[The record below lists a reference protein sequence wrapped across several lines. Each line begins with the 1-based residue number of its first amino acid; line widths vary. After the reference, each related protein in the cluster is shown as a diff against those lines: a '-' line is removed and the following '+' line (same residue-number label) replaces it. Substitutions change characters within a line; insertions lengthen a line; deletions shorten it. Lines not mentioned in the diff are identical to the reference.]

1 MEERKMILKMIED
14 GKVSAEEGLKLLE
27 AVGKEEDVSSNSTA
41 SNTGSSSK
49 ERQDPEESPFTK
61 FTSFFESAF
70 QKVRDGDFDF
80 NFGNGMDIQHTF
92 EEEQAEFNKVKV
104 SLENGSFA
112 VVPWEKQGVRLEL
125 DAKVY
130 RTNNDEQAHEFLM
143 KESSFSISDGELVFE
158 TKSKTMKVNG
168 TLYVPKSSYD
178 SIKLY
183 TFNGSLTG
191 ESIQTKELEAN
202 TTNGSIKVTHVE
214 AIKASLETMNGSITI
229 EENTIGSLFAKTFNG
244 TIKADGKIE
253 DADVETVNGSI
264 TYYLNKNDDTAGYL
278 DVKTTTGSVKL
289 FIAEDVRFEG
299 KLRSNVGSIHN
310 HLESSIV
317 HDEKKELAQRYM
329 HVTANDDISGKVK
342 VRAVANTGS
351 ITLRNQ

>member
-27 AVGKEEDVSSNSTA
+27 AVGKDEQEIPTSQSVSSKAREEGTD
-41 SNTGSSSK
+41 
-49 ERQDPEESPFTK
+49 REESPFTK

-92 EEEQAEFNKVKV
+92 EEDHVDLNKVKV
-104 SLENGSFA
+104 SLENGSFTI
-112 VVPWEKQGVRLEL
+112 VPWEKEGVRLEL

-130 RTNNDEQAHEFLM
+130 RTNNAEQAHDFLL
-143 KESSFSISDGELVFE
+143 KESSFSVEEGVLLFE

-168 TLYVPKSSYD
+168 TLYVPTSTYD

-191 ESIQTKELEAN
+191 ESLKTKEFEAN
-202 TTNGSIKVTHVE
+202 TTNGSIKTSHLQ
-214 AIKASLETMNGSITI
+214 ASKATIETMNGSITI
-229 EENTIGSLFAKTFNG
+229 DENTIGSLFAKTFNG
-244 TIKADGKIE
+244 TIKVTGKIE

-264 TYYLNKNDDTAGYL
+264 TYYVNKNNESAGYL

-289 FIAEDVRFEG
+289 FVADDVRFEG

-310 HLESSIV
+310 HLESSEI

-329 HVTANDDISGKVK
+329 HVTANDTLPGKMK